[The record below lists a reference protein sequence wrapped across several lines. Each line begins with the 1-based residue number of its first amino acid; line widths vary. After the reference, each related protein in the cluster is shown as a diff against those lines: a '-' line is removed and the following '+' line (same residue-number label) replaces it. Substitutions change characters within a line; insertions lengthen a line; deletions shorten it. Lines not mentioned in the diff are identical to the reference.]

1 MTWNDSHS
9 SRAGTV
15 SKVLLPGVASS
26 YTFLYGSLSAVMAV
40 LAWAYLSSLSILWGA
55 QLSYTYSRTRG
66 SHTGDVGPPIPTWCR
81 VDGRVARRGSA
92 G

>member
-1 MTWNDSHS
+1 M
-9 SRAGTV
+9 
-15 SKVLLPGVASS
+15 PGVASS

-66 SHTGDVGPPIPTWCR
+66 SHVGAVGPPAPK
-81 VDGRVARRGSA
+81 VVPRRRQRGPEGFRGLMATVVSWLLPPKKNV
-92 G
+92 